1 MDSVKNVFA
10 IPELRKRVLFT
21 FGLLAVY
28 RLGSKI
34 PTPGINTTALADL
47 ADRAQGT
54 MFGLYDMFSGNNLSQ
69 MTIFALGIMPYI
81 SASIILQLLTVVWPY
96 LERLS
101 KEGDLGRKKITQYTR
116 YGTIGLSIVQA
127 LGIAFFLESNTN
139 MTGGLPLVY
148 NPGWGFRLMTIMTL
162 TTGSVFVMWLGEQIT
177 ERGIGNGMSLLIYAG
192 IVVGLPTAIGATIAQ
207 LQTGEI
213 TLFRLILLLLVMIL
227 VVAAIV
233 FVERGH
239 RKVTV
244 QYARRMVGRRMYGGA
259 STHIPLK
266 VNTGGVMPVIF
277 ASSILAFPATIAS
290 MPFLANNAV
299 ARGIVTQLGQGYPL
313 YLLLYVSMIIFFAY
327 FYTAIIFNPDDVA
340 ENMRKYGGFVPGI
353 RPGKRTAEYI
363 DSILAR
369 ITLAGAIYL
378 AAVALL
384 PEFLLTGWKVEG
396 IPFIGSQLDA
406 ALPGWITNGLGVQ
419 FYFGGTSLLII
430 VGVAMDTVQQV
441 ESQLIMRH
449 YDGFMKKT
457 RIRGRRG

>member
-1 MDSVKNVFA
+1 MDSVKNIFA
-10 IPELRKRVLFT
+10 VPELRRRVLFT

-28 RLGSKI
+28 RIGSKI
-34 PTPGINTTALADL
+34 PTPGINTVALEEIA
-47 ADRAQGT
+47 ARAAGT

-116 YGTIGLSIVQA
+116 YGTILLSIIQA

-139 MTGGLPLVY
+139 ISGGLPLVY
-148 NPGWGFRLMTIMTL
+148 NPGWAFRLMTIMTL
-162 TTGSVFVMWLGEQIT
+162 TTGSIFVMWLGEQIT
-177 ERGIGNGMSLLIYAG
+177 ERGIGNGMSLLIFAG
-192 IVVGLPTAIGATIAQ
+192 IVVGLPTAITGTLQQ
-207 LQTGEI
+207 LQTGEMGLF
-213 TLFRLILLLLVMIL
+213 TLIALIIL
-227 VVAAIV
+227 MVGVVAFIV
-233 FVERGH
+233 FVERAH

-244 QYARRMVGRRMYGGA
+244 QYARRMVGRRMMGGA

-290 MPFLANNAV
+290 MPVLAQNPMAMGV
-299 ARGIVTQLGQGYPL
+299 VQQLSQGYPL
-313 YLLLYVSMIIFFAY
+313 YVLLYVSMIIFFAY

-384 PEFLLTGWKVEG
+384 PEFLLTGVKVEP
-396 IPFIGSQLDA
+396 IPFIGERLDA
-406 ALPGWITNGLGVQ
+406 VLPGWFTNGMNVQ